1 MRPGSGPRV
10 APQVTTFESIGFI
23 GGGRVTRILLSGW
36 VRAGT
41 RLPRVVVSEPDP
53 EARAALAQRLPEL
66 GVEVGDAALAAA
78 QQLVFLAVPAG
89 AIGSVLPS
97 VRPAL
102 EPTAVLVSLAPT
114 VTLAKLGE
122 HLAGFS
128 RLARCVPN
136 APSMIGAG
144 YNPLAFG
151 PGLGP
156 AERRALVTLLEPLG
170 KSPEVPEAALE
181 GYTLLTG
188 MGPTYLWFQLQALRE
203 LAGSFGLSDAEAA
216 PALASMT
223 SGAARLLLE
232 SELNPAEVMD
242 LVVVRPLA
250 DDEAVIRQAYQT
262 RLPAVYS
269 KIKP

>member
-10 APQVTTFESIGFI
+10 APQVTSFESIGFI

-41 RLPRVVVSEPDP
+41 RLQPVVVSEPDP
-53 EARAALAQRLPEL
+53 AARAALAERLPEL
-66 GVEVGDAALAAA
+66 GVEVGDTTLAAA
-78 QQLVFLAVPAG
+78 QQLVFLAVPA
-89 AIGSVLPS
+89 ATIGSVLPS
-97 VRPAL
+97 VRSAL
-102 EPTAVLVSLAPT
+102 DPTAVLVSLAPT
-114 VTLAKLGE
+114 VTLAMLSEQLG
-122 HLAGFS
+122 GFT
-128 RLARCVPN
+128 RVARCVPN

-144 YNPLAFG
+144 FNPLAFG
-151 PGLGP
+151 PALGE
-156 AERRALVTLLEPLG
+156 AERQGLLTLFEPLG

-203 LAGSFGLSDAEAA
+203 LAGSFGLSDEEAA

-232 SELNPAEVMD
+232 SGLNPAEVMD

-250 DDEAVIRQAYQT
+250 DDEAVIRRAYQT